1 MSIREIFG
9 VDVQKGTFRCSFVL
23 QLRWYDQFFDKA
35 EFAEKRGQEV
45 FSTTIPVRQSFPQTF
60 FI

>member
-35 EFAEKRGQEV
+35 EFAEKRGYEV
-45 FSTTIPVRQSFPQTF
+45 YSTTIPVRAAFGTTC
-60 FI
+60 